1 MVAGLRK
8 IDLDDVTL
16 EVLTNWREFKCKMTK
31 MIMFQLDLAIPY
43 LNQLFA
49 VLLNDRL
56 RLWMFQGFLY
66 VSHRL
71 GHTDKSVT

>member
-43 LNQLFA
+43 LNQLF
-49 VLLNDRL
+49 VRIIK
-56 RLWMFQGFLY
+56 RTG
-66 VSHRL
+66 
-71 GHTDKSVT
+71 

>member
-16 EVLTNWREFKCKMTK
+16 EVLTNWREFKRKMTK

-49 VLLNDRL
+49 VLLNDRM
-56 RLWMFQGFLY
+56 RLWMFQGFPE
-66 VSHRL
+66 
-71 GHTDKSVT
+71 KA

>member
-56 RLWMFQGFLY
+56 RLWMFKGFLE
-66 VSHRL
+66 
-71 GHTDKSVT
+71 KA